1 MKNFDIMRRRIIR
14 KVFDILAFIGFKAKL
29 NAIEVYENVKCNTL
43 IDDIDKSFIEIY
55 LWSVF
60 IIILI
65 VIINLER

>member
-1 MKNFDIMRRRIIR
+1 MRRRIIR

-29 NAIEVYENVKCNTL
+29 NAKEVYENVKCNTL

>member
-1 MKNFDIMRRRIIR
+1 MRRRIIR